1 MDGDHSWIEVQFYVG
16 ILLNCRSDRSIYV
29 GEGRAGDISC
39 PKVRK
44 SNERLLATSSSLQI
58 NTSTSRIS
66 LTATAVVLPT
76 ANQGGKVPHG

>member
-16 ILLNCRSDRSIYV
+16 ILLNCRSDRSSYV

-39 PKVRK
+39 PKVSK

-58 NTSTSRIS
+58 NTSTSRIF